1 MAVKSVN
8 KFIDWYVETLP
19 DETVDQA
26 LTVAR
31 DRFCAGEKRRRRT
44 RDKDLQKDS
53 EAPHASETAASAN
66 AGANANA
73 NANADTNASAN
84 ANGNAD
90 GNAYEKRRLLKRL
103 WRMEPQARRISAFF
117 ASRLQHVTSR
127 LASMSI
133 SDITDDLDNLVR
145 EYGVPALA
153 FALIMSSDE
162 FRQEIG
168 FDLVNT
174 RVSEVVLPKDL
185 SKPLEAQV
193 ANAGEPSTLGEVHA
207 SASLCDDAE
216 RIVAC
221 GGEDGQAGRDVGAPT
236 STCSQADGPAGFD
249 PVRSPGSPSDALS
262 DLPVDSPVDS
272 PPDSPPEGPFDLVA
286 AVNSICR
293 RLGNADLDVD
303 ASALD
308 EAIEALVAAWQQHKA
323 AVSTRTCLLERVQ
336 RTLSSLSTEYASDLA
351 YYEVAGHLPLDVER
365 YRCLSNEQLSEADMA
380 LSDLEALLVESRAL
394 LASKPASFRE
404 DMDRMSRLG
413 EIRQM
418 VTTGVTRLSACFAQS
433 PLQSGELKTAMS
445 PGQERRTYEA
455 KPTSLPGGGPETRR
469 LDSPGT
475 DWPGTD
481 SAGPESPGPKS
492 GAGAEASSGVRRP
505 GEQGE
510 GPEEGEG
517 AGEGEGEEDED
528 KRACDR
534 GKEEDEKVRPTPDK
548 QGGLEGVR
556 DQGGKESRGGRSCQD
571 HLKKHGG
578 HPVQVLEE
586 PTGSGEA
593 RELEP
598 LSEPAEPAD
607 SVEPTG
613 LCEPTS
619 PREPGEPAESGVP
632 TRQTEPTEPPEPTH
646 PTEPGEPEDPTRR
659 GAPTQLRPTAEEEML
674 ESKPVQPG
682 PAGVLN
688 ELEDAVWRAIARADF
703 GTAYWLVREV
713 QDAARARV
721 AGVAL
726 EGKLVEPRQAT
737 RVVGRVPPSWAILAC
752 LLARETDWARPTTI
766 DALYRI
772 CLKHS
777 RPLAELAAAMQ
788 VSRRE
793 AALFIVAI
801 ALRPTIFAPTTGIRD
816 WLQDAESETGS
827 ADDPV
832 GALVRIVLEFTSR
845 GEPLDIAVLNE
856 ALADVDWD
864 SRAAETSRRIRAWRD
879 AAGTSQLIFATATNV
894 IKYLAGPKSSLASAL
909 DVAAGNDHSRSDVVR
924 KALQKLLANRKD
936 MEGLVKEACEA
947 VRGNRARIGRPQGS
961 ALEQIVR
968 KLDDVR
974 ALLIEWLD
982 AVSRRATNTR
992 PASHVRRVS
1001 ALYGE
1006 LLKCLKELTSHYLRA
1021 PHGGAVSEWLAW
1033 KTGASTDAPWPAGP
1047 SHVTAELV
1055 IRKLLCEACNEMIAT
1070 LENRSRESS
1079 AGSTPS
1085 SFQGPQGTWER
1096 ALLRPLL
1103 LINDPPIESLMGVV
1117 SLDEEGEVELGGMFL
1132 PSEPF
1137 KAVVLGGRTLR
1148 EAFDRHLSTY
1158 DFVAADEVL
1167 REMRHMGAQDGETLE
1182 ERLRARRTEA
1192 RVLLA
1197 QALRRTRAALEQAT
1211 IDHVLSEA
1219 DRSTLDARLL
1229 SIEEQRSDRVGQVLA
1244 DLGRIEETLSILR
1257 RERYSSL
1264 RAQVENL
1271 AEEFQVA
1278 SASSEGTPSETV
1290 TGFIEKARA
1299 ALDRGDLPLADEYLH
1314 FAEVSMSTGVDVKFE
1329 HPISDGRVVEQF
1341 VQVHDE
1347 LSRAIEE
1354 AESRREPTAV
1364 MDSLAQ
1370 RRSVAGLDMREIP
1383 GARGREIRRGLEAYR
1398 TLKIHGRPSCDPWFA
1413 RNVEQVLEYMGFR
1426 SPSTRVEATDKNSA
1440 HLVVETSA
1448 GGLSPLAD
1456 FGSDRHGEY
1465 HVVVVYGR
1473 PSASTMGQLLHYYQ
1487 VTSARPIIIYMAR
1500 LTLRQRK
1507 EWSEY
1512 CRMHATTAMLVDEL
1526 LLYFLASQRDNRLPA
1541 AVKCGVAWGYAV
1553 PYHSSGLIPPE
1564 LFKGRQAMIHDI
1576 GEPRGSCIV
1585 YGGRQ
1590 FGKSVLLKMVE
1601 REYDRPD
1608 QGSYVWYQDIKL
1620 LGHPQG
1626 YLRPADLWP
1635 RLRDWLVSRGLLQRG
1650 VGDAPETLVQ
1660 RIAEVLKDE
1669 SAVRIL
1675 ILLDEADNFLA
1686 ADAGS
1691 NYEEVERLRRLME
1704 QTDYRF
1710 KVVFCGLHGVQRYC
1724 SHSNHPFA
1732 QLRAPVVVGPL
1743 EPQAARELVVEPL
1756 SALGFSFSEEN
1767 TDTILR
1773 ILSYTN
1779 YHPALI
1785 QFFCEELLK
1794 LVRQRSD
1801 APPYRVTMND
1811 VEAVYRRDDVRRMM
1825 RERFVWTIDLDCR
1838 YQVIVYAMVLE
1849 QLNDRDGYRRE
1860 FSTSE
1865 VFELASYYWK
1875 EAFESLSVDDISAFL
1890 EELIGLGVLVKSDKG
1905 AYRLR
1910 NGNVVRALGSEQEIW
1925 ERLGQIVSQSPPA
1938 QFDPTVLRINLG
1950 STEGIWSPL
1959 TVRQASELV
1968 RPATGVSLVFGSDA
1982 LGLSKVPHT
1991 LKLVVRSAASDRWS
2005 RVVCEET
2012 PPECVTAE
2020 QLAAYL
2026 TRLARDVRHG
2036 RVVTCSWASRLL
2048 AGRQQLTD
2056 VVATIARVVA
2066 KQRSRSRSLRWTLLF
2081 DPPAMRHWWNASRG
2095 APGDVEARVD
2105 SLVVITR
2112 WDPRMV
2118 ERFLSNAERL
2128 STPPVVS
2135 KVLEVTGGWPWLMEH
2150 LWRFIQEEAA
2160 ATRGLP
2166 DPTPAAEKLDEALR
2180 NDIGGLRTAFRTALA
2195 VDEIPHG
2202 PALVRLLHDLGPV
2215 PAEDLPVAVSAADD
2229 DSLKIDVD
2237 LGLDSRA
2244 LTSSV
2249 ETLVRM
2255 GIVERTTDGLK
2266 VEPVAARVIV
2276 SV

>member
-31 DRFCAGEKRRRRT
+31 DRFYAGEKRHRRA
-44 RDKDLQKDS
+44 RDKDLEKDS
-53 EAPHASETAASAN
+53 EAPHASETTDSANAN
-66 AGANANA
+66 AGANAN
-73 NANADTNASAN
+73 T
-84 ANGNAD
+84 NGNAD
-90 GNAYEKRRLLKRL
+90 GKANEKRRLLKRL
-103 WRMEPQARRISAFF
+103 WRMEPQARCISAFF
-117 ASRLQHVTSR
+117 ASRLQHVTTK
-127 LASMSI
+127 LASMSV
-133 SDITDDLDNLVR
+133 SDITADLDNLVR

-153 FALIMSSDE
+153 FALIMNSDE

-174 RVSEVVLPKDL
+174 RASEVVLPKDL
-185 SKPLEAQV
+185 SKAPEAQV
-193 ANAGEPSTLGEVHA
+193 GNAREPSTLVEVHA
-207 SASLCDDAE
+207 STPPCDDAE
-216 RIVAC
+216 RAVAC
-221 GGEDGQAGRDVGAPT
+221 SGEDGQAGGEASAPT
-236 STCSQADGPAGFD
+236 STYSQAGEPAGFD
-249 PVRSPGSPSDALS
+249 PVRSPGTPPDAPP
-262 DLPVDSPVDS
+262 DLLLDSPPDL

-293 RLGNADLDVD
+293 RLGSADLDVD
-303 ASALD
+303 VPAMDKAVQD
-308 EAIEALVAAWQQHKA
+308 LVAAWQQHKA
-323 AVSTRTCLLERVQ
+323 AMSTRTCLLERVQ
-336 RTLSSLSTEYASDLA
+336 RTLSSLVTEYANDLA

-365 YRCLSNEQLSEADMA
+365 YRSLSNDQLFEADTA
-380 LSDLEALLVESRAL
+380 LSDLKALLVESRGL
-394 LASKPASFRE
+394 LASRPTSYSE
-404 DMDRMSRLG
+404 EMDRMSRLG
-413 EIRQM
+413 EIKQM
-418 VTTGVTRLSACFAQS
+418 ITTGIARVAACFAPTLS
-433 PLQSGELKTAMS
+433 RSGELKTPIS
-445 PGQERRTYEA
+445 PGQEGKTHEA
-455 KPTSLPGGGPETRR
+455 EPTSLPEAGAEARR
-469 LDSPGT
+469 TGSPGT
-475 DWPGTD
+475 EWPGTD

-492 GAGAEASSGVRRP
+492 EAGVEASSGVRRP

-510 GPEEGEG
+510 RPEKGEGEEGEG
-517 AGEGEGEEDED
+517 EGDEDEHACNRGREEDD
-528 KRACDR
+528 KA
-534 GKEEDEKVRPTPDK
+534 RPTPDK
-548 QGGLEGVR
+548 QGGLKGVR
-556 DQGGKESRGGRSCQD
+556 DQGAKGSGGGRSCQD
-571 HLKKHGG
+571 HLKKRGG
-578 HPVQVLEE
+578 HVVQVLEG
-586 PTGSGEA
+586 PTGSGEP
-593 RELEP
+593 RKLEQ
-598 LSEPAEPAD
+598 PAEPAD
-607 SVEPTG
+607 STEPTELG
-613 LCEPTS
+613 QPTEPV
-619 PREPGEPAESGVP
+619 EPGEPTESGVP
-632 TRQTEPTEPPEPTH
+632 TGPIEPTEPVEL
-646 PTEPGEPEDPTRR
+646 EELTRR
-659 GAPTQLRPTAEEEML
+659 GAPTELRPATEEERL
-674 ESKPVQPG
+674 ESEPVQPRR
-682 PAGVLN
+682 AGVLN

-713 QDAARARV
+713 EDAARARA

-726 EGKLVEPRQAT
+726 GGKLVEQRQAT
-737 RVVGRVPPSWAILAC
+737 RLVGRVPPSWAILAC
-752 LLARETDWARPTTI
+752 LLARETDWARPSTT

-788 VSRRE
+788 VSRRD

-816 WLQDAESETGS
+816 WLQDAESETGP

-832 GALVRIVLEFTSR
+832 GALVRVVLEFTSR
-845 GEPLDIAVLNE
+845 GEPLDTAVLDE

-864 SRAAETSRRIRAWRD
+864 SRAAEASRRISAWRD
-879 AAGTSQLIFATATNV
+879 TARASQLMFPTATNV
-894 IKYLAGPKSSLASAL
+894 VKYLAGPRSSLATAL
-909 DVAAGNDHSRSDVVR
+909 DTAAGNDHSRSDVVR
-924 KALQKLLANRKD
+924 KALQKLLANRRD
-936 MEGLVKEACEA
+936 MEELVKEACEA
-947 VRGNRARIGRPQGS
+947 VRGSRARISRPQGS

-968 KLDDVR
+968 RLEDVR

-982 AVSRRATNTR
+982 AVSRRGTHTR
-992 PASHVRRVS
+992 PASQLRRVS
-1001 ALYGE
+1001 AFRGE
-1006 LLKCLKELTSHYLRA
+1006 LLKCLKDVTSHQLCV
-1021 PHGGAVSEWLAW
+1021 PPGCGAVSAQPAW
-1033 KTGASTDAPWPAGP
+1033 ETGVSADALPAAEP
-1047 SHVTAELV
+1047 VPVTRDLV
-1055 IRKLLCEACNEMIAT
+1055 IGKLLYEACNEMAAM
-1070 LENRSRESS
+1070 LETRKRESL

-1085 SFQGPQGTWER
+1085 SPQGPRGTWER

-1103 LINDPPIESLMGVV
+1103 LIDDPPIEPLLGAV
-1117 SLDEEGEVELGGMFL
+1117 SVDEEGEVEVGGMFL

-1137 KAVVLGGRTLR
+1137 SAVVLEGRTLR
-1148 EAFDRHLSTY
+1148 EAFDRHLSAC
-1158 DFVAADEVL
+1158 DFVAAEEVL
-1167 REMRHMGAQDGETLE
+1167 REIQDSGAQDAETLE
-1182 ERLRARRTEA
+1182 ERLRAGRTEA
-1192 RVLLA
+1192 RVRLA
-1197 QALRRTRAALEQAT
+1197 QALRKTRAALEQAT
-1211 IDHVLSEA
+1211 LDHVLSEV

-1229 SIEEQRSDRVGQVLA
+1229 SIEEQKSDHVGRLLA
-1244 DLGRIEETLSILR
+1244 ELAGIEEKLSTLR

-1264 RAQVENL
+1264 RARVENL
-1271 AEEFQVA
+1271 AEEFQAA
-1278 SASSEGTPSETV
+1278 SASSEGAPSEAV
-1290 TGFIEKARA
+1290 RGFIEKARA

-1329 HPISDGRVVEQF
+1329 HPVSDGRVVEQF

-1347 LSRAIEE
+1347 LSRAIED
-1354 AESRREPTAV
+1354 AESRRDPTAV
-1364 MDSLAQ
+1364 MDSLAKG
-1370 RRSVAGLDMREIP
+1370 RSVAGLDMREIP
-1383 GARGREIRRGLEAYR
+1383 GARGPEIRRGLEAYR
-1398 TLKIHGRPSCDPWFA
+1398 TLKVHGRPSRDQWFV
-1413 RNVEQVLEYMGFR
+1413 RNVEQVLEYIGFR
-1426 SPSTRVEATDKNSA
+1426 APLARVEATDKNSA

-1465 HVVVVYGR
+1465 HVVIVYGR
-1473 PSASTMGQLLHYYQ
+1473 PSAGTMGQLLHYYQ

-1512 CRMHATTAMLVDEL
+1512 CRVHATTAMLVDEL

-1626 YLRPADLWP
+1626 YMRPSDLWP
-1635 RLRDWLVSRGLLQRG
+1635 RLRDWLVSRGLLHHG
-1650 VGDAPETLVQ
+1650 VGDAPETLAQ
-1660 RIAEVLKDE
+1660 RITEMLKDDP
-1669 SAVRIL
+1669 ARRIL

-1691 NYEEVERLRRLME
+1691 NYEEVERLRRVME

-1865 VFELASYYWK
+1865 VFELASDCWK

-1925 ERLGQIVSQSPPA
+1925 ERLGQIVSQPPPA
-1938 QFDPTVLRINLG
+1938 RFDPTVLRINLG

-1991 LKLVVRSAASDRWS
+1991 LKLVVRSAASDKWS

-2012 PPECVTAE
+2012 PPECVTGE

-2048 AGRQQLTD
+2048 AGQQQLTD
-2056 VVATIARVVA
+2056 IVASVARVVA

-2081 DPPAMRHWWNASRG
+2081 DPPAMRHWWNTSHG
-2095 APGDVEARVD
+2095 APEDVEARVD

-2112 WDPRMV
+2112 WDRRMV
-2118 ERFLSNAERL
+2118 ERFLLNAERL

-2135 KVLEVTGGWPWLMEH
+2135 KILEITGGWPWLMEH

-2160 ATRGLP
+2160 ATRDLP
-2166 DPTPAAEKLDEALR
+2166 DPTPAAERLDEALR
-2180 NDIGGLRTAFRTALA
+2180 NDVEGLRTAFRTALA
-2195 VDEIPHG
+2195 IDEIPHG
-2202 PALVRLLHDLGPV
+2202 TALVRLLHDLGPV
-2215 PAEDLPVAVSAADD
+2215 PSEDLQVAVSAADD
-2229 DSLKIDVD
+2229 DTLKLDAE
-2237 LGLDSRA
+2237 LGLDSGA

-2249 ETLVRM
+2249 EALVRM

-2266 VEPVAARVIV
+2266 VEPVAARVIM
-2276 SV
+2276 SE